1 LRRCLLPATCFLL
14 PALLLTLPWLLRN
27 VSVYGGLDILGMQRH
42 DAIVEYQPRTVEWLT
57 RLGATG
63 LVKEFILTTFRSFWA
78 VFGWMGIL
86 VDQRIYLILALLC
99 AVVGLGL
106 VLFVI
111 RSVRRRTPSSPQ
123 RMVLGLLALSA
134 FFTLLSYFWYNLKF
148 VQHQG
153 RYLFPALIPIGL
165 AFALGLREILARD
178 NAKATAFLFLA
189 GVLILAGKGLV
200 TGDFNKLSIFLLG
213 GVAAAFGIKALLS
226 EKYDDLV
233 FALPY
238 LGLFGLDLICLFKF
252 IVPYFQS

>member
-1 LRRCLLPATCFLL
+1 
-14 PALLLTLPWLLRN
+14 
-27 VSVYGGLDILGMQRH
+27 M
-42 DAIVEYQPRTVEWLT
+42 
-57 RLGATG
+57 
-63 LVKEFILTTFRSFWA
+63 
-78 VFGWMGIL
+78 FGWMGIL

-106 VLFVI
+106 VLFA
-111 RSVRRRTPSSPQ
+111 TNYTNFTNLSSQ
-123 RMVLGLLALSA
+123 KRMALGLLALSA
-134 FFTLLSYFWYNLKF
+134 FFTLLSYLWYNLTF

-165 AFALGLREILARD
+165 AVALGLREILARD
-178 NAKATAFLFLA
+178 NVKVVALLFLA
-189 GVLILAGKGLV
+189 GTLILAAKGLI
-200 TGDFNKLSIFLLG
+200 TGDFNRLSILLLG
-213 GVAAAFGIKALLS
+213 GVAVAFGIKALLS